1 MSSWRIAVTRAISI
15 RNTRI
20 IHSSGVCKEIFDV
33 SGEKQFEVKVLDA
46 KKPVVVDFHADWCN
60 PCLKLAPIL
69 LRIVES
75 RKGKIDLA
83 KVNIDENQELAIR
96 YGVASIPTVLLM
108 KDGKIDTSF
117 VGLLSEDEIEKFV
130 PKIK

>member
-1 MSSWRIAVTRAISI
+1 MQGIY
-15 RNTRI
+15 
-20 IHSSGVCKEIFDV
+20 V
-33 SGEKQFEVKVLDA
+33 SGEKQFEEKVLDA

-83 KVNIDENQELAIR
+83 KVNIDENQELVNEGRENRHIVCWIIVR
-96 YGVASIPTVLLM
+96 R
-108 KDGKIDTSF
+108 
-117 VGLLSEDEIEKFV
+117 
-130 PKIK
+130 